1 MRGAVA
7 IIDALNEQIGRTI
20 SWLTLAMVLLQFAVV
35 LFRYV
40 FGVGWIAAQEMIVYM
55 HAAVFLGVAG
65 YTLRHDGHVRVDIF
79 YGSAGTRARAKVDLF
94 GSLFMLIP
102 MSVAIFVLS
111 WPFVANSWK
120 VLEGSQEGQN
130 GIPAVFLLK
139 TFILI
144 FAALVVLQGV
154 SLVLKSLA
162 VLRDGAGGTPAD
174 GEGSK
179 GV

>member
-79 YGSAGTRARAKVDLF
+79 YGAAGTRAR
-94 GSLFMLIP
+94 
-102 MSVAIFVLS
+102 
-111 WPFVANSWK
+111 

-144 FAALVVLQGV
+144 FAVLVALQGL

-162 VLRDGAGGTPAD
+162 VLRDGASGTPAD
-174 GEGSK
+174 REGSK